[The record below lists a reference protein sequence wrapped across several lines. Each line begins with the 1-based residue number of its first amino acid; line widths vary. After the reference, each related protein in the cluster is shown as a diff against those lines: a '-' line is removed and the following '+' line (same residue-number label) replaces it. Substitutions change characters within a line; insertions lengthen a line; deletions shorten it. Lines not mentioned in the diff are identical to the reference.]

1 MSAKY
6 IAFLRGVNVGGVV
19 LKMEDFKKVL
29 EYIGCRN
36 VRTYIQSG
44 NAVFEHSESNKR
56 RMEAEIAFELQII
69 AKVKT
74 AAIVVQKEELRGIVE
89 SHPLAH
95 LGDEKNLYVT
105 ILANEPNRE
114 DVDALMETMNDVDMH
129 EVRRRAVYSHYGNGY
144 GASKRTN
151 NFIEKMLKVSATT
164 RNWTTLKE
172 IMAMC
177 DEA

>member
-6 IAFLRGVNVGGVV
+6 IAFLRGVNIGGIV

-36 VRTYIQSG
+36 VKTYIQSG

-69 AKVKT
+69 AKVT
-74 AAIVVQKEELRGIVE
+74 TVAIVMEKEELRGIVE
-89 SHPLAH
+89 AHPLAQ

-105 ILANEPNRE
+105 ILAHEPARE
-114 DVDALMETMNDVDMH
+114 DVEALMETMNDVDKH
-129 EVRRRAVYSHYGNGY
+129 EVKHRAVYSHYGNGY
-144 GASKRTN
+144 GTSKRTN
-151 NFIEKMLKVSATT
+151 NFLEKMLKVPATT
-164 RNWTTLKE
+164 RNWTTMKK
-172 IMAMC
+172 IMEMC